1 MPFLTFNAQGVLN
14 HLQPAGD
21 LPAQGFVWWALTRQE
36 LEGQWHTL
44 TEQLKAWGLP
54 APIELHQQDL
64 LNAQHPSHYDYT
76 SQYDLVIFRRLYLQ
90 QESVES
96 TGARHSGATLLQR
109 IATQAVGF
117 LVFDRVLV
125 TVHDAECTTLAE
137 SLRRFGHSDARRPSS
152 PADLMLRM
160 TNAMVDTYLELRKA
174 LSTQLEA
181 WQNELLD
188 PRTRFVNWRALLAAR
203 NDLQALED
211 VCDEQ
216 HDAMQEWLD
225 AFQEQPLS
233 AFAAAGEAARA
244 ERDVLLARSRDVIE
258 HINRVLH
265 HVRRLETSAETAV
278 QMHFNA
284 QGNRTNDIMRTLTA
298 LTAIFLPLNLIT
310 GFFGMNF
317 DFLPLIHEQR
327 GLWVAVAIMAAV
339 GVGLGLV
346 FWRKRYLSRTSR

>member
-1 MPFLTFNAQGVLN
+1 MPVLTFSPSGVQS
-14 HLQPAGD
+14 HLAAPAN
-21 LPAQGFVWWALTRQE
+21 LPEHGFVWWALTRQE
-36 LEGQWHTL
+36 LENDWARVCQHL
-44 TEQLKAWGLP
+44 AAWGLQ

-90 QESVES
+90 QEAVES
-96 TGARHSGATLLQR
+96 LGTRRTAPTLLQR
-109 IATQAVGF
+109 IQSQAVGF
-117 LVFDRVLV
+117 VVFDRVLI
-125 TVHDAECTTLAE
+125 TVHADSCATADE
-137 SLRRFGHSDARRPSS
+137 SLRRFGHEGARRPTS

-160 TNAMVDTYLELRKA
+160 TNAMVDTYLELRKF
-174 LSTQLEA
+174 LVTQLDQ
-181 WQNELLD
+181 WQSELLD
-188 PRTRFVNWRALLAAR
+188 PRTRHVNWRALLAAR

-225 AFQEQPLS
+225 ALQEQPL
-233 AFAAAGEAARA
+233 AAGEAARN
-244 ERDVLLARSRDVIE
+244 ERDMLLARSRDVIE
-258 HINRVLH
+258 HISRVLH

-327 GLWVAVAIMAAV
+327 GIWIAV
-339 GVGLGLV
+339 GAMVLVAAGLVAV
-346 FWRKRYLSRTSR
+346 FWRKRYLSRTAR